1 MASVEAWTE
10 RVGVSK
16 GGSARVFQGKEL
28 PDREEKSRQLNGLNN
43 VLLTAEMRSTPA
55 LQVPYSTQPMQN
67 YATRACSDCKIHR
80 QFQGLNAEN
89 LLDVGA
95 WI

>member
-1 MASVEAWTE
+1 MCSE
-10 RVGVSK
+10 
-16 GGSARVFQGKEL
+16 GKEL
-28 PDREEKSRQLNGLNN
+28 PDREERSRQLNGLNN